1 MKSGRWQASTV
12 ITYLASLTTY
22 LQFLRFMV
30 DTQQEG
36 YDYDV
41 EKIEVLRKV
50 ILKWTKS
57 LRKRRRILRSH
68 KAIEKRKN
76 PKVNP
81 DDFRKYFQSEHV
93 KRTKEMMAKKEVVV
107 RATHS
112 QVRNYTVYRLLAA
125 NGHRAGNLINATC
138 EEFLRAEKNEK
149 SNTHVMYILNHKT
162 AGR

>member
-1 MKSGRWQASTV
+1 
-12 ITYLASLTTY
+12 
-22 LQFLRFMV
+22 MV

-76 PKVNP
+76 PKVTP
-81 DDFRKYFQSEHV
+81 DFRKYFQSEHV

-112 QVRNYTVYRLLAA
+112 QVSYNY
-125 NGHRAGNLINATC
+125 
-138 EEFLRAEKNEK
+138 F
-149 SNTHVMYILNHKT
+149 S
-162 AGR
+162 